1 MRFTAASYDH
11 KTTDSRFITGIEAI
25 KGSREPFEP
34 YLHDISR
41 PHPGQIEVA
50 ANIRY
55 ILQTSK
61 LAKVQHEEA
70 DPEGKLRQDRYCLRG
85 APQWIGPQLETLLAA
100 EKAISVELNST
111 TDNPIVDI
119 EGHFL
124 HHGANFMAM
133 S

>member
-1 MRFTAASYDH
+1 M
-11 KTTDSRFITGIEAI
+11 
-25 KGSREPFEP
+25 
-34 YLHDISR
+34 
-41 PHPGQIEVA
+41 A

-61 LAKVQHEEA
+61 LAKAKHDDT
-70 DPEGKLRQDRYCLRG
+70 DPEGKLLRQDRYCLRG
-85 APQWIGPQLETLLAA
+85 APQWIGPQLEALLSA
-100 EKAISVELNST
+100 EKTIAIELNST